1 MKHTKTVTDTLK
13 IVPKLQL
20 GIKLDGGGVKS
31 TGPHRVRFISD
42 SIVEGVDPETGKPR
56 KEMKYLVEEDGITKR
71 WHVPIRDKQGN
82 PNYLLERLMG
92 IEEGDEAILEMKRKG
107 IKNYVTVQKVVSEDH
122 DGGTINL
129 DEDDEGSSGEPGAGV
144 PDEQPEPGTP

>member
-122 DGGTINL
+122 DGSTINL

-144 PDEQPEPGTP
+144 PDEPTE